1 MRLHGKRRSIR
12 KLRLQL
18 IIPPI
23 ESKFSLGSTAH
34 VVHMTVKPQD
44 IVDEED
50 AKIKTGGK
58 DREGSERTHGCRCV
72 IL

>member
-1 MRLHGKRRSIR
+1 MVSVDMSENQNP
-12 KLRLQL
+12 KLTVLMV
-18 IIPPI
+18 
-23 ESKFSLGSTAH
+23 ENKFSLGSTAH

-50 AKIKTGGK
+50 AKMKTSGK
-58 DREGSERTHGCRCV
+58 DREGSERSHGCRCV

>member
-1 MRLHGKRRSIR
+1 MVSIGVSEELTS
-12 KLRLQL
+12 KLIVSLL
-18 IIPPI
+18 
-23 ESKFSLGSTAH
+23 ESKFSVGSTAH

-50 AKIKTGGK
+50 AKMKTGGK

>member
-1 MRLHGKRRSIR
+1 MVSVGGVRKP
-12 KLRLQL
+12 KLRLIVL
-18 IIPPI
+18 PI

-58 DREGSERTHGCRCV
+58 DRERSERTHGCRCV

>member
-1 MRLHGKRRSIR
+1 MRLHGRCWRAGR
-12 KLRLQL
+12 LRLKL
-18 IIPPI
+18 IVPLV

-44 IVDEED
+44 VVDEED

>member
-1 MRLHGKRRSIR
+1 MRLHGKRWSVW
-12 KLRLQL
+12 KSQLEL
-18 IIPPI
+18 IILPI
-23 ESKFSLGSTAH
+23 ESKFSLGSAAH

-58 DREGSERTHGCRCV
+58 DREGSDRTHGCRCV